1 MRKRAALVAAVLA
14 WAAGAWAG
22 EDGEGKLDV
31 KLARAVV
38 FKDGF
43 CMLVKKATGKVDGAG
58 RAYIEGLPENAILG
72 SFWVVPTKGKLL
84 SMVSRQQIIAKQG
97 KQETEK
103 RLVLEFDPKV
113 GEGAVEVEVSFLG
126 PGIRWIPTYRV
137 ALGEKEADMVMQA
150 ELLNEAEDLPGIP
163 VDLVVGVPSFRF
175 KNLASPLTLTGAIVD
190 PLRRAAPQIMDPSA
204 GSNVLFSQRAGE
216 VRGERTAPQPVAEG
230 PAVPALPPELVGE
243 QAQDLFVYHVPKL
256 SLRAGERAAVPILSA
271 KVPFRHLYT
280 WDVHLAR
287 GGAEALPDSGKHA
300 SPIRLL
306 KNEVWH
312 QVELANKTA
321 VPWTTGAALV
331 VDGYLPIGQ
340 ELLTYTSAGGKC
352 QVPLTVAVDVRGTYE
367 ESETERIMKAV
378 HLHDGY
384 DYAKI
389 TKKGALRVT
398 NYKKKP
404 ITLYAACQFGGN
416 AIEASDDGKIAITDY
431 QAADWQNV
439 QSHPALSGHSTIRW
453 ELAIEPGATKEVT
466 CRYSFHVR
474 H

>member
-1 MRKRAALVAAVLA
+1 MIRLTLAAILALAAPLA
-14 WAAGAWAG
+14 GAG
-22 EDGEGKLDV
+22 EDGEAKLDV
-31 KLARAVV
+31 KLARVVV

-58 RAYIEGLPENAILG
+58 RAFIEGLPEHAILG
-72 SFWVVPTKGKLL
+72 SFWAVPTKGKLI
-84 SMVSRQQIIAKQG
+84 STTSRQQIIARQG

-113 GEGAVEVEVSFLG
+113 GDGAVEVDLFSLG

-137 ALGEKEADMVMQA
+137 SLGENEAGLVMQA
-150 ELLNEAEDLPGIP
+150 EILNEAEDLAGVP

-190 PLRRAAPQIMDPSA
+190 PLRRAAPQIMDQSM
-204 GSNVLFSQRAGE
+204 SNVLFTQRAGE
-216 VRGERTAPQPVAEG
+216 VRGERTAPQPAVEG
-230 PAVPALPPELVGE
+230 PAVPALPPELGAE
-243 QAQDLFVYHVPKL
+243 QAQDLFVYHVPRL
-256 SLRAGERAAVPILSA
+256 SLRAGERAAVPVISA
-271 KVPFRHLYT
+271 TVPCRSIHT

-287 GGAEALPDSGKHA
+287 SGAEALPEAGRHA

-312 QVELANKTA
+312 QVELTNKTG

-331 VDGYLPIGQ
+331 VEGYLPLGQ
-340 ELLTYTSAGGKC
+340 ELLTYTSVGGRC

-367 ESETERIMKAV
+367 ESETERIIKAV
-378 HLHDGY
+378 TIDRT
-384 DYAKI
+384 DYAKV
-389 TKKGALRVT
+389 TKKGTLRVT
-398 NYKKKP
+398 NYKKKA
-404 ITLYAACQFGGN
+404 IALYATCQFGGN
-416 AIEASDDGKIAITDY
+416 AIEASDGGKIAITDY

-439 QSHPALSGHSTIRW
+439 HSHPALSGHSTIRW

>member
-1 MRKRAALVAAVLA
+1 MRVRIAMGIAALVAGLG
-14 WAAGAWAG
+14 WTG
-22 EDGEGKLDV
+22 EEGQAKLDV

-38 FKDGF
+38 FKDGYY
-43 CMLVKKATGKVDGAG
+43 MLVKKASGKVDGAG

-84 SMVSRQQIIAKQG
+84 SMVSRQQIIARQG
-97 KQETEK
+97 KQDTEK
-103 RLVLEFDPKV
+103 HLVLEFDPKA
-113 GEGAVEVEVSFLG
+113 GDGAVEVDLYSLG

-137 ALGEKEADMVMQA
+137 ALGEKEADIAMQA
-150 ELLNEAEDLPGIP
+150 EVLNEAEDMAGVP

-190 PLRRAAPQIMDPSA
+190 PLRRAAPQIMDQSM
-204 GSNVLFSQRAGE
+204 SNVLFTQRAGE
-216 VRGERTAPQPVAEG
+216 VRGERVTPQPVAEG
-230 PAVPALPPELVGE
+230 PAVPAIPPELGAE

-256 SLRAGERAAVPILSA
+256 TVRAGERAAVPVIAA
-271 KVPFRHLYT
+271 KVPFRSIHT

-287 GGAEALPDSGKHA
+287 GGAEALPEAGRHA
-300 SPIRLL
+300 SPVRLL

-312 QVELANKTA
+312 QVELVNKTA

-340 ELLTYTSAGGKC
+340 ELLTYTSVGGKC

-367 ESETERIMKAV
+367 ESETERIVKAV
-378 HLHDGY
+378 TIQNVDF
-384 DYAKI
+384 AKV
-389 TKKGALRVT
+389 TKKGTLRVT
-398 NYKKKP
+398 NYKKKS
-404 ITLYAACQFGGN
+404 ITLYLTCQFGGN
-416 AIEASDDGKIAITDY
+416 AIEASDDGKIVITDY
-431 QAADWQNV
+431 QAGDWGNV
-439 QSHPALSGHSTIRW
+439 VSHPSLSGHSTIRW
-453 ELAIEPGATKEVT
+453 ELTVDPGATREVT

>member
-1 MRKRAALVAAVLA
+1 LWAILAVVGIPL
-14 WAAGAWAG
+14 WAAEEG
-22 EDGEGKLDV
+22 EAKLDV

-103 RLVLEFDPKV
+103 RLILEFDPKV
-113 GEGAVEVEVSFLG
+113 GDGAVEVDVFFIG

-150 ELLNEAEDLPGIP
+150 EVLNEAEDLTGVP
-163 VDLVVGVPSFRF
+163 VGLVVGVPSFRF
-175 KNLASPLTLTGAIVD
+175 RNLASPLTLSGAVQD

-204 GSNVLFSQRAGE
+204 TSNVLFSQRAGE
-216 VRGERTAPQPVAEG
+216 VRGERTAPQPAVEG

-280 WDVHLAR
+280 WDVQLTR
-287 GGAEALPDSGKHA
+287 SGAESLPDSGKHA

-312 QVELANKTA
+312 QVELANNGQ

-331 VDGYLPIGQ
+331 MDGYLPIGQ
-340 ELLTYTSAGGKC
+340 ELLTYTSVGGKC
-352 QVPLTVAVDVRGTYE
+352 QLPLTVAVDVRGTYE
-367 ESETERIMKAV
+367 ESETERIPKAINF
-378 HLHDGY
+378 LRY

-404 ITLYAACQFGGN
+404 ITLYLACQFGGN
-416 AIEASDDGKIAITDY
+416 AVEASDDGKIAITDY
-431 QAADWQNV
+431 QASDWQDF
-439 QSHPALSGHSTIRW
+439 QGHPSVTGHSTIRW
-453 ELAIEPGATKEVT
+453 ELTVEPGATKEVT

>member
-1 MRKRAALVAAVLA
+1 VGRIALLWALV
-14 WAAGAWAG
+14 AAGAWAG
-22 EDGEGKLDV
+22 QDGEGKLDV
-31 KLARAVV
+31 KLTRAVV
-38 FKDGF
+38 FKDGY
-43 CMLVKKATGKVDGAG
+43 CMLVKKATGDFDGAH

-72 SFWVVPTKGKLL
+72 SFWVVPVGHRLL

-103 RLVLEFDPKV
+103 WLVLEFDPKAA
-113 GEGAVEVEVSFLG
+113 GKGVEVDLFSLG
-126 PGIRWIPTYRV
+126 PGIRWIPTYRIT
-137 ALGEKEADMVMQA
+137 LGEQEADLTMQA
-150 ELLNEAEDLPGIP
+150 EILNEAEDLPGVP

-175 KNLASPLTLTGAIVD
+175 RNLPSPLTLAGAIQD

-204 GSNVLFSQRAGE
+204 ASNVLFSQRAGE
-216 VRGERTAPQPVAEG
+216 SRGARVAPPQPEAEG
-230 PAVPALPPELVGE
+230 PAVPAIPPELGAE

-256 SLRAGERAAVPILSA
+256 SLRAGERAAVPVIAA
-271 KVPFRHLYT
+271 KVPFRSIHT

-287 GGAEALPDSGKHA
+287 GGAEALPDAGKHA

-312 QVELANKTA
+312 QVELTNKTA

-331 VDGYLPIGQ
+331 VEGYLPIGQ
-340 ELLTYTSAGGKC
+340 ELLTYTSVGARC
-352 QVPLTVAVDVRGTYE
+352 QLPLTVAVDVRGTYE
-367 ESETERIMKAV
+367 ETEAERIVKAV
-378 HLHDGY
+378 HFQGY

-389 TKKGALRVT
+389 TKKGTLRVT

-404 ITLYAACQFGGN
+404 IALYLACQFGGN
-416 AIEASDDGKIAITDY
+416 AVEASDDGKIAITDF
-431 QAADWQNV
+431 QASDWGNV
-439 QSHPALSGHSTIRW
+439 QGHPSLNGHSTIRW
-453 ELAIEPGATKEVT
+453 ELAVEPGATKEVT

>member
-1 MRKRAALVAAVLA
+1 MGKLAGLAAAVCT
-14 WAAGAWAG
+14 WAACGWAG
-22 EDGEGKLDV
+22 EEGEAKLDA

-58 RAYIEGLPENAILG
+58 RAFIEGLPENAILG

-113 GEGAVEVEVSFLG
+113 AEGAVEVELNFLG
-126 PGIRWIPTYRV
+126 PGIRWIPTYRI
-137 ALGEKEADMVMQA
+137 ALGEKEADMAMQA
-150 ELLNEAEDLPGIP
+150 EVLNEAEDLAGVP

-175 KNLASPLTLTGAIVD
+175 RNLASPLTFMGGIAD
-190 PLRRAAPQIMDPSA
+190 PLRRAAPQIMDQSM
-204 GSNVLFSQRAGE
+204 SNVLFTQRAGE
-216 VRGERTAPQPVAEG
+216 VRGERVAPPPPPGEG
-230 PAVPALPPELVGE
+230 PAVPALPAELAGE

-256 SLRAGERAAVPILSA
+256 SLRAGERAAVPVISA
-271 KVPFRHLYT
+271 KVPCRSIHT
-280 WDVHLAR
+280 WDVQLAR
-287 GGAEALPDSGKHA
+287 SGAESLPDSGKHA
-300 SPIRLL
+300 SPIRILR
-306 KNEVWH
+306 NEVWH

-340 ELLTYTSAGGKC
+340 ELLTYTSVGGRC
-352 QVPLTVAVDVRGTYE
+352 QVPMTVAVDVRGTYE
-367 ESETERIMKAV
+367 ETETERIVKAV
-378 HLHDGY
+378 TIQNVDF
-384 DYAKI
+384 AKV
-389 TKKGALRVT
+389 TKKGTLRVT
-398 NYKKKP
+398 NYKKKA
-404 ITLYAACQFGGN
+404 ITLYLACQMGGN
-416 AIEASDDGKIAITDY
+416 AIDASDDGKMSITDY
-431 QAADWQNV
+431 QAGDWGNV
-439 QSHPALSGHSTIRW
+439 ASHPALSGHSTVRW

>member
-1 MRKRAALVAAVLA
+1 MMKRAALVAAVLA
-14 WAAGAWAG
+14 WAAGALAG
-22 EDGEGKLDV
+22 EEGEAKLDV

-103 RLVLEFDPKV
+103 RLILEFDPKV
-113 GEGAVEVEVSFLG
+113 ADGAVEVEVFFLG

-150 ELLNEAEDLPGIP
+150 EVLNEAEDLPGIP

-175 KNLASPLTLTGAIVD
+175 RNLASPLTLTGAIVD
-190 PLRRAAPQIMDPSA
+190 PLRRAAPQIMDQSM
-204 GSNVLFSQRAGE
+204 SNALFTQRAGE
-216 VRGERTAPQPVAEG
+216 VRGERRAPQPAVEG
-230 PAVPALPPELVGE
+230 PAVPALPPELGGE

-256 SLRAGERAAVPILSA
+256 SLRAGERAAVPILST
-271 KVPFRHLYT
+271 KVPFRDLYT
-280 WDVHLAR
+280 WDVQLAR
-287 GGAEALPDSGKHA
+287 SGAESLPESGRHA
-300 SPIRLL
+300 SPTRLL

-312 QVELANKTA
+312 QVELANKSA

-331 VDGYLPIGQ
+331 MDGYLPIGQ
-340 ELLTYTSAGGKC
+340 ELLTYTSPGGKC

-367 ESETERIMKAV
+367 ESETERIVKAV
-378 HLHDGY
+378 HFQGY

-389 TKKGALRVT
+389 TKKGTLRVT

-404 ITLYAACQFGGN
+404 ITLYLACQFGGN
-416 AIEASDDGKIAITDY
+416 AVEASDDGKIAVTDY
-431 QAADWQNV
+431 QAGDWQNV
-439 QSHPALSGHSTIRW
+439 QGHPSLTGHSTIRW
-453 ELAIEPGATKEVT
+453 ELTVEPGATKEVT
-466 CRYSFHVR
+466 CRYAFHVR